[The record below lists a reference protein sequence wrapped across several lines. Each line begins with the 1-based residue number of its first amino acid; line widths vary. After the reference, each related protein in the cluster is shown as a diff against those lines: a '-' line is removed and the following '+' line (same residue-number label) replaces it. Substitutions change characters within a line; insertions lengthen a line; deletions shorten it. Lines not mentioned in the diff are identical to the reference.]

1 VSQANYLLARQPKR
15 GRLLLRAVV
24 LTILALTA
32 GMDTSAAQVKQ
43 LLKQPLEHVGVRLNF
58 SPGAEHAFLYLGQ
71 QKGWYA
77 DDGIDLEVIPGQGST
92 VAVKTVGS
100 GEDQFAIADTAS
112 VARGWEAGVPIVYV
126 AMLLKNTPTAIFSLP
141 SKNIRS
147 MDDLCGKRVGV
158 NLKSTT
164 AEQYH
169 AMVRLAKLTCSI
181 EEIPMNSG
189 GSKEVLTN
197 LVDAAVNFSY
207 TDALRVKVKAGGVNV
222 IPARQY
228 FDFFSLGIISNR
240 SFLAEKPD
248 LARRFLK
255 VTMRSL
261 IYALHH
267 KDEALE
273 AFSKVNPEADREYE
287 SAKLDAFSVLVT
299 QDGSDAE
306 LVGIQSPS
314 GWEASLTS
322 LHDIGII
329 KSLMSADGKFSVVK

>member
-1 VSQANYLLARQPKR
+1 MTQADYLPARLPKW
-15 GRLLLRAVV
+15 GRPSLCAVV
-24 LTILALTA
+24 LAALALTA
-32 GMDTSAAQVKQ
+32 GLETSVAQV
-43 LLKQPLEHVGVRLNF
+43 KQPLEHVSVRLNF
-58 SPGAEHAFLYLGQ
+58 LPGAEHAFLYLGQ

-77 DDGIDLEVIPGQGST
+77 DEGIDLEVIPGQGST

-126 AMLLKNTPTAIFSLP
+126 AILLKNTPTAIFSLP

-169 AMVRLAKLTCSI
+169 AMVRLAKLTCPI

-189 GSKEVLTN
+189 GSKEVLTD

-207 TDALRVKVKAGGVNV
+207 TDALRVKLKAGGVNI

-240 SFLAEKPD
+240 KLLDEKPD
-248 LARRFLK
+248 LVRRFLK

-261 IYALHH
+261 TYALDH
-267 KDEALE
+267 KAEALE
-273 AFSKVNPEADREYE
+273 AFAKVNPEADREYE
-287 SAKLDAFSVLVT
+287 SAKLDAFSTLVA
-299 QDGSDAE
+299 QDGSE
-306 LVGIQSPS
+306 SIGTQSPS
-314 GWEASLTS
+314 GWQASLAS
-322 LHDIGII
+322 LYDIGIL
-329 KSLMSADGKFSVVK
+329 KSPMSADGRFIVVK

>member
-1 VSQANYLLARQPKR
+1 MLQNPRRKVEVMRANQSRTKP
-15 GRLLLRAVV
+15 RLLLRAVAV
-24 LTILALTA
+24 AMLALIA
-32 GMDTSAAQVKQ
+32 RMEASVAQM
-43 LLKQPLEHVGVRLNF
+43 KQPMEHVNIRLNF
-58 SPGAEHAFLYLGQ
+58 LPGAEHAFLYLGQ

-77 DDGIDLEVIPGQGST
+77 DEGIDLEVVPGQGST

-147 MDDLCGKRVGV
+147 MEDLCGKRVGV

-181 EEIPMNSG
+181 EEVSMNSG

-222 IPARQY
+222 ILARQY

-240 SFLAEKPD
+240 KLLAEKPD
-248 LARRFLK
+248 LAHRFLK

-261 IYALHH
+261 SYALHH
-267 KDEALE
+267 REEALE
-273 AFSKVNPEADREYE
+273 AFTKVNPEADRDYE
-287 SAKLDAFSVLVT
+287 SAKLDAFGTLVA
-299 QDGSDAE
+299 QDGSE
-306 LVGIQSPS
+306 SIGMQSPS
-314 GWEASLTS
+314 GWQASLTS
-322 LHDIGII
+322 LYDIGIL
-329 KSLMSADGKFSVVK
+329 KSPMNADGRFAVAK

>member
-1 VSQANYLLARQPKR
+1 L
-15 GRLLLRAVV
+15 GRLSLRCVV
-24 LTILALTA
+24 LTVLVLAA
-32 GMDTSAAQVKQ
+32 GMETSAGQV
-43 LLKQPLEHVGVRLNF
+43 KQPLEHVGVRLNF
-58 SPGAEHAFLYLGQ
+58 LPGSEHAFLYLGQ

-77 DDGIDLEVIPGQGST
+77 DEGIDLEVIPGQGST

-164 AEQYH
+164 AEQYR

-197 LVDAAVNFSY
+197 VVDAAVNFSY

-222 IPARQY
+222 IAARQY

-240 SFLAEKPD
+240 KFLAEKPD

-255 VTMRSL
+255 VTMKSL
-261 IYALHH
+261 IYALQH

-273 AFSKVNPEADREYE
+273 AFAKVSPEADREYE
-287 SAKLDAFSVLVT
+287 SAKLDAFSTLVT
-299 QDGSDAE
+299 QDGSDTR
-306 LVGIQSPS
+306 LIGMQSPS
-314 GWEASLTS
+314 GWQASLAS
-322 LHDIGII
+322 LYNIGII
-329 KSLMSADGKFSVVK
+329 KSPMSADGKFSALK

>member
-1 VSQANYLLARQPKR
+1 L
-15 GRLLLRAVV
+15 GRLSLRCVV
-24 LTILALTA
+24 LTVLVLAA
-32 GMDTSAAQVKQ
+32 GMETSAGQV
-43 LLKQPLEHVGVRLNF
+43 KQPLEHVGVRLNF
-58 SPGAEHAFLYLGQ
+58 LPGSEHAFLYLGQ

-77 DDGIDLEVIPGQGST
+77 DEGIDLEVIPGQGST

-164 AEQYH
+164 AEQYR

-197 LVDAAVNFSY
+197 VVDAAVNFSY

-222 IPARQY
+222 IAARQY

-240 SFLAEKPD
+240 KFLAEKPD

-255 VTMRSL
+255 VAMKSL
-261 IYALHH
+261 IYALQH

-273 AFSKVNPEADREYE
+273 AFAKVSPEADREYE
-287 SAKLDAFSVLVT
+287 SAKLDAFSTLVT
-299 QDGSDAE
+299 QDGSDTR
-306 LVGIQSPS
+306 LIGMQSPS
-314 GWEASLTS
+314 GWQASLAS
-322 LHDIGII
+322 LYNIGII
-329 KSLMSADGKFSVVK
+329 KSPMSADGKFSALK

>member
-1 VSQANYLLARQPKR
+1 MSQANYLPTRLSKLARS
-15 GRLLLRAVV
+15 LLRAVV
-24 LTILALTA
+24 LTALALTA
-32 GMDTSAAQVKQ
+32 GMATTLVAEV
-43 LLKQPLEHVGVRLNF
+43 KQPLEHVGVRLNF
-58 SPGAEHAFLYLGQ
+58 LPGAEHAFLYLGQ

-77 DDGIDLEVIPGQGST
+77 DEGIDLEVIPGQGST

-169 AMVRLAKLTCSI
+169 AMVRLAKLTCPI

-207 TDALRVKVKAGGVNV
+207 TDALRVKVRAGGVNV
-222 IPARQY
+222 IPATQY

-240 SFLAEKPD
+240 KFLAEKPD
-248 LARRFLK
+248 LARRFMK
-255 VTMRSL
+255 VTIRSL

-267 KDEALE
+267 KDETLE
-273 AFSKVNPEADREYE
+273 AFSKVNPEADSEYE
-287 SAKLDAFSVLVT
+287 SAKLDAFGVLVT
-299 QDGSDAE
+299 KDGSDAD
-306 LVGIQSPS
+306 LVEVQSPS

-322 LHDIGII
+322 LYDIGII
-329 KSLMSADGKFSVVK
+329 KSPMSADGKFGVVK